1 MWFSNKCAQLNFSD
15 SEWIVS
21 HKTDSDWLR
30 ALLSQRLF
38 ENHFKSYENSQQA
51 QKNISDS
58 QYKEKAKDV
67 MKSNQYNLAESG
79 IKQKNQKSSQTK
91 IGPFYPIL
99 VHNFNPF
106 ILNYEMP
113 NTINRIFDI
122 DEV

>member
-1 MWFSNKCAQLNFSD
+1 M
-15 SEWIVS
+15 
-21 HKTDSDWLR
+21 
-30 ALLSQRLF
+30 SQHQF
-38 ENHFKSYENSQQA
+38 ENQLKSYENSQQA

-79 IKQKNQKSSQTK
+79 IKQKNQPPSSSK
-91 IGPFYPIL
+91 NGPFYPML

>member
-1 MWFSNKCAQLNFSD
+1 MFSVELSHNLKSWCDRTANQNKAP
-15 SEWIVS
+15 
-21 HKTDSDWLR
+21 
-30 ALLSQRLF
+30 F
-38 ENHFKSYENSQQA
+38 ENRFKSYENSQQA

-79 IKQKNQKSSQTK
+79 IKQKNQTSLPK
-91 IGPFYPIL
+91 IGPFFPIL

-113 NTINRIFDI
+113 NTINRVFDI
-122 DEV
+122 EEV

>member
-1 MWFSNKCAQLNFSD
+1 MWFSNKCSPLNFHTTE
-15 SEWIVS
+15 SEQS
-21 HKTDSDWLR
+21 LR
-30 ALLSQRLF
+30 HHF
-38 ENHFKSYENSQQA
+38 ENRFKSYENSQQA

-79 IKQKNQKSSQTK
+79 IKQKNQKSSLPK
-91 IGPFYPIL
+91 IGPFFPIL

-113 NTINRIFDI
+113 NTINRVFDT
-122 DEV
+122 DEF